1 MSGHRLVLA
10 SLVMVGQWL
19 TCLASNQYGTG
30 NSLLNV
36 RAEYHVESDFLRIRE
51 FFSGKEYTADSLIL
65 RTSAER
71 KGLYFH
77 LPLCAARISFLKGKT
92 IKLEVIDST
101 DPQSRTFHFVIPKEL
116 KGQKKVL
123 LGLTGKDWN
132 ETEMNLVAWRIIM
145 LGSQKENLLVNQSSL
160 WAHQK

>member
-1 MSGHRLVLA
+1 MSRHRLVLA

-19 TCLASNQYGTG
+19 TCLASNQSST
-30 NSLLNV
+30 NNTLLNV
-36 RAEYHVESDFLRIRE
+36 RVKHHVENDFLRIRE

-77 LPLCAARISFLKGKT
+77 LPLSAARISHLKGKT
-92 IKLEVIDST
+92 IELEVIDST
-101 DPQSRTFHFVIPKEL
+101 EPQSRSFHFVIPKEL
-116 KGQKKVL
+116 KRQKKVL

-132 ETEMNLVAWRIIM
+132 ETEMNLVAWRIII
-145 LGSQKENLLVNQSSL
+145 LGSQRENLLVNQSSL